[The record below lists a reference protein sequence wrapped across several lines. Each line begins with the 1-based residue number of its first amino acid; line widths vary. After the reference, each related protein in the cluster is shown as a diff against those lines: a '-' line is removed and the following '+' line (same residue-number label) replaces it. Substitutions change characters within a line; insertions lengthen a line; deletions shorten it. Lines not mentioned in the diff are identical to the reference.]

1 MPTPLEIVRGVSQ
14 AAANAYDGAL
24 DPDGNPIEIG
34 LKREEGHLVKD
45 SRLVDG
51 FKIKFHGPV
60 LRIVYQ
66 CDVKLKE
73 VYANGF
79 ESDILTTINSA
90 ANFLKKEYKRVTGD
104 TLALTK
110 LDGEYDMMVQQTS
123 RVRSFVNAHCDYK
136 VGGMEGVLEVGE
148 DERERTVDDAI
159 KGWLGMNGN
168 LKRATGTGLLGNT
181 THPNSKGADNVT
193 GKRDLEPK

>member
-79 ESDILTTINSA
+79 ESDILTT
-90 ANFLKKEYKRVTGD
+90 
-104 TLALTK
+104 
-110 LDGEYDMMVQQTS
+110 TS
-123 RVRSFVNAHCDYK
+123 
-136 VGGMEGVLEVGE
+136 
-148 DERERTVDDAI
+148 
-159 KGWLGMNGN
+159 
-168 LKRATGTGLLGNT
+168 
-181 THPNSKGADNVT
+181 
-193 GKRDLEPK
+193 